1 MVTFDTEDQATYEQP
16 ISNRLGEYGVGFLV
30 GKVVWI
36 AASDDAVKEVTSIR
50 DPEDIDL
57 AKDGTGDFG
66 KAIFRRGKTY
76 TISASEDTILQAAGY
91 TTV

>member
-16 ISNRLGEYGVGFLV
+16 INNRLGQYGVSFLV

-36 AASDDAVKEVTSIR
+36 AAADDAVKEVTSIR

-76 TISASEDTILQAAGY
+76 TISAGEDTILQAAGY